1 MSGNLRAIILAALTS
16 SLAWA
21 QFGGGGAQRSTPAVQ
36 LPQSGRQSPGTVS
49 TQQQA
54 GPSPGANVVNSSIQ
68 IGGGFQGSVQ
78 DDKIPA
84 GAFTLTL
91 ADAVKLGL
99 TANLGVLTSDDTA
112 RASRAQRLR
121 ALSDLL
127 PYVSIDATETST
139 QINLAAFGFKF
150 NIPPG
155 VGFSIPTVV
164 GPFQYSQ
171 LLGNVSQSVYDP
183 VSRRNWHAAQESERA
198 STLSARD
205 AREVVVLA
213 VAGAY
218 LETIATEARV
228 GSQRAQVDNAQA
240 VYHQAEVRKEAGTN
254 ARIDVTRTLVELQGQ
269 QQRLNA
275 LQSDLRKQK
284 LALARLI
291 GVPLDRELTLSD
303 PLAFNPAPVPEA
315 AGVVQQAFQ
324 KRWDLKAAESQVH
337 AAEIVVSAAHAER
350 LPSASLTADYGVLG
364 PSPVSN
370 HGVYSVTGAVN
381 VPVFQGGRVKADI
394 EMAEATLHQRQA
406 ELADQRGRVE
416 QEVRTALIELETAI
430 GEVRLAEN
438 NRGFANE
445 TLRESR
451 DRFNAGV
458 ATTVEVVQAQEQ
470 VASAESDY
478 ISGLF
483 AFDLAR
489 ISLSRAMGQA
499 ETDLPGLLVG
509 GVPAVNPSVNPAVNP
524 PVNPPVNPGV
534 QK

>member
-1 MSGNLRAIILAALTS
+1 MTGPFRAIILTGLAA

-21 QFGGGGAQRSTPAVQ
+21 QFGGTGAQRSTPALQ
-36 LPQSGRQSPGTVS
+36 LPVSGRQAPGSVT
-49 TQQQA
+49 TEQQA
-54 GPSPGANVVNSSIQ
+54 APSPGANVVNSSIQ
-68 IGGGFQGSVQ
+68 IGGDFQGSVPG
-78 DDKIPA
+78 DKIPA
-84 GAFTLTL
+84 GPVTVTLN
-91 ADAVKLGL
+91 DAVKLGL
-99 TANLGVLTSDDTA
+99 AANLGVLTADDTA
-112 RASRAQRLR
+112 RASRALRLN
-121 ALSDLL
+121 ALSNLL
-127 PYVSIDATETST
+127 PYLSIDASETST
-139 QINLAAFGFKF
+139 QVNLAAFGFKF
-150 NIPPG
+150 NLPPG
-155 VGFSIPTVV
+155 LGFSIPTVV

-171 LLGNVSQSVYDP
+171 LLANLSQSVYDP
-183 VSRRNWHAAQESERA
+183 VARRNWHASQESERA
-198 STLSARD
+198 SNLSARD
-205 AREVVVLA
+205 AREIVVLA

-218 LETIATEARV
+218 LQTVATDARV
-228 GSQRAQVDNAQA
+228 ASQRAQVENAQA

-269 QQRLNA
+269 QQRLTA

-284 LALARLI
+284 LALARVI
-291 GVPLDRELTLSD
+291 GLPLDRELTLSD
-303 PLAFNPAPVPEA
+303 PLAFNPSAVPEA
-315 AGVVQQAFQ
+315 AGAVQQAFQ
-324 KRWDLKAAESQVH
+324 KRWDLQAAASQVH

-364 PSPVSN
+364 PTPISN
-370 HGVYSVTGAVN
+370 HGVYSVVGAIN

-394 EMAEATLHQRQA
+394 EQAEATLHQRQA

-445 TLRESR
+445 TLREAR

-458 ATTVEVVQAQEQ
+458 TTTVEVVQAQEQ

-499 ETDLPGLLVG
+499 EADLPTLLS
-509 GVPAVNPSVNPAVNP
+509 GVH
-524 PVNPPVNPGV
+524 
-534 QK
+534 Q

>member
-1 MSGNLRAIILAALTS
+1 VFRFTRAIFAGCLAA
-16 SLAWA
+16 SLASA
-21 QFGGGGAQRSTPAVQ
+21 QFGGTGAQRSTPAQQ
-36 LPQSGRQSPGTVS
+36 LPESGRQTPGSVATQLQAAPVS
-49 TQQQA
+49 
-54 GPSPGANVVNSSIQ
+54 GNVVNGSIQ
-68 IGGGFQGSVQ
+68 IGGDFEGSVQ
-78 DDKIPA
+78 NDKVPA
-84 GAFTLTL
+84 GRFTLAL

-99 TANLGVLTSDDTA
+99 AANLGVLTADDTA
-112 RASRAQRLR
+112 RASRAQRLS
-121 ALSDLL
+121 ALSNLL
-127 PYVSIDATETST
+127 PYLSIDASETST

-171 LLGNVSQSVYDP
+171 LLGNLTQSVWDP
-183 VSRRNWHAAQESERA
+183 VARRNWHASQESERA
-198 STLSARD
+198 SNLSARD
-205 AREVVVLA
+205 AREMVVLA

-218 LETIATEARV
+218 LQTIATDAQV
-228 GSQRAQVDNAQA
+228 ISQRAQVDNAQA

-275 LQSDLRKQK
+275 LQADLRKQK

-291 GVPLDRELTLSD
+291 GLPLDRELVLSD
-303 PLAFNPAPVPEA
+303 PLAFNPSAVPEP
-315 AGVVQQAFQ
+315 AGAVQQAFQ
-324 KRWDLKAAESQVH
+324 TRWDLKAAESQVH

-350 LPSASLTADYGVLG
+350 LPSATLTADYGVLG

-370 HGVYSVTGAVN
+370 HGVYTVTGSVN
-381 VPVFQGGRVKADI
+381 LPLYQGGRVKADV
-394 EMAEATLHQRQA
+394 EQAQATLHQRQA

-416 QEVRTALIELETAI
+416 QEVRSALIELETAI
-430 GEVRLAEN
+430 GEVRLAES

-445 TLRESR
+445 TLRQAQ

-458 ATTVEVVQAQEQ
+458 TTTVEVVQAQEQ
-470 VASAESDY
+470 VASADSDY

-489 ISLSRAMGQA
+489 ISLARAMGQA
-499 ETDLPGLLVG
+499 ETDLPTLLSG
-509 GVPAVNPSVNPAVNP
+509 AG
-524 PVNPPVNPGV
+524 
-534 QK
+534 K

>member
-1 MSGNLRAIILAALTS
+1 VFRFTRAIFAGCLAA
-16 SLAWA
+16 SLASA
-21 QFGGGGAQRSTPAVQ
+21 QFGGTGAQRSTPATQ
-36 LPQSGRQSPGTVS
+36 LPESGRQTPGSVATQLQAAPVS
-49 TQQQA
+49 
-54 GPSPGANVVNSSIQ
+54 GNVVNGSIQ
-68 IGGGFQGSVQ
+68 IGGDFEGSVQ
-78 DDKIPA
+78 NDKVPA
-84 GAFTLTL
+84 GRFTLAL

-99 TANLGVLTSDDTA
+99 AANLGVLTADDTA
-112 RASRAQRLR
+112 RASRAQRLS
-121 ALSDLL
+121 ALSNLL
-127 PYVSIDATETST
+127 PYLSIDASETST

-171 LLGNVSQSVYDP
+171 LLGNLTQSVWDP
-183 VSRRNWHAAQESERA
+183 VARRNWHASQESERA
-198 STLSARD
+198 SNLSARD
-205 AREVVVLA
+205 AREMVVLA

-218 LETIATEARV
+218 LQTIATDAQV
-228 GSQRAQVDNAQA
+228 ISQRAQVDNAQA

-275 LQSDLRKQK
+275 LHADLRKQK

-291 GVPLDRELTLSD
+291 GLPLDRELVLSD
-303 PLAFNPAPVPEA
+303 PLAFNPSAVPEP
-315 AGVVQQAFQ
+315 AGAVQQAFQ
-324 KRWDLKAAESQVH
+324 TRWDLKAAESQVH

-350 LPSASLTADYGVLG
+350 LPSATLTADYGVLG

-370 HGVYSVTGAVN
+370 HGVYTVTGSVN
-381 VPVFQGGRVKADI
+381 LPLYQGGRVKADV
-394 EMAEATLHQRQA
+394 EQAQATLHQRQA

-416 QEVRTALIELETAI
+416 QEVRSALIELETAI
-430 GEVRLAEN
+430 GEVRLAES

-445 TLRESR
+445 TLRQAQ

-458 ATTVEVVQAQEQ
+458 TTTVEVVQAQEQ
-470 VASAESDY
+470 VASADSDY

-489 ISLSRAMGQA
+489 ISLARAMGQA
-499 ETDLPGLLVG
+499 ETDLPTLLSG
-509 GVPAVNPSVNPAVNP
+509 AG
-524 PVNPPVNPGV
+524 
-534 QK
+534 K

>member
-1 MSGNLRAIILAALTS
+1 ME
-16 SLAWA
+16 
-21 QFGGGGAQRSTPAVQ
+21 
-36 LPQSGRQSPGTVS
+36 LPQSGREAPGSVS

-54 GPSPGANVVNSSIQ
+54 APSPGGNVVESSIQ
-68 IGGGFQGSVQ
+68 IDGDFRGSAQ
-78 DDKIPA
+78 DGKIPA
-84 GAFTLTL
+84 GPVTLSL

-99 TANLGVLTSDDTA
+99 AANLGVLTSSDSA
-112 RASRAQRLR
+112 RASRAERLR

-127 PYVSIDATETST
+127 PSVSVDASETST

-150 NIPPG
+150 NVPPG
-155 VGFSIPTVV
+155 SGFSFPTVV

-171 LLGNVSQSVYDP
+171 LLGNLSQSVWDP
-183 VSRRNWHAAQESERA
+183 VARRNWHASQESERA
-198 STLSARD
+198 SNLSARD
-205 AREVVVLA
+205 AREIVVLA
-213 VAGAY
+213 VAGDY
-218 LETIATEARV
+218 LQTIATDARV
-228 GSQRAQVDNAQA
+228 ASQRAQVENAQA
-240 VYHQAEVRKEAGTN
+240 VYRQAEIRKEAGTN
-254 ARIDVTRTLVELQGQ
+254 ARIDVTRTLVELQSQ

-275 LQSDLRKQK
+275 LQSDVRKQK

-291 GVPLDRELTLSD
+291 GVPLDRELILSD
-303 PLAFNPAPVPEA
+303 PLAFNPPAVPEA
-315 AGVVQQAFQ
+315 AGAVQQAFE

-337 AAEIVVSAAHAER
+337 AAEIVLAAAHAEY

-364 PSPVSN
+364 SSPVSN
-370 HGVYSVTGAVN
+370 HGVYSVVGAVN

-394 EMAEATLHQRQA
+394 EQAEATLHQRQA

-416 QEVRTALIELETAI
+416 QEVRTALIELETSI

-445 TLRESR
+445 TLREAR

-470 VASAESDY
+470 VASADSDY

-489 ISLSRAMGQA
+489 ISLSRAIGRA
-499 ETDLPGLLVG
+499 ETDLPVLLS
-509 GVPAVNPSVNPAVNP
+509 GVHP
-524 PVNPPVNPGV
+524 
-534 QK
+534 

>member
-1 MSGNLRAIILAALTS
+1 VFRPTHAIFLGCLAASLDA
-16 SLAWA
+16 SLARA

-36 LPQSGRQSPGTVS
+36 LPESGRLAPGSVT

-54 GPSPGANVVNSSIQ
+54 TPSPGANVVNSSIQ
-68 IGGGFQGSVQ
+68 IGGDFQGSVQ
-78 DDKIPA
+78 SGKTTA
-84 GAFTLTL
+84 GPLTL

-99 TANLGVLTSDDTA
+99 AANLGVLTADDTA
-112 RASRAQRLR
+112 RAARALRLR
-121 ALSDLL
+121 ALSNLL
-127 PYVSIDATETST
+127 PSISIDASETST

-155 VGFSIPTVV
+155 IGFSIPSVV

-171 LLGNVSQSVYDP
+171 LLGNLSQSIYDP
-183 VSRRNWHAAQESERA
+183 VERRNWHASQEGERA
-198 STLSARD
+198 SDLSARD
-205 AREVVVLA
+205 AREIVVLA

-218 LETIATEARV
+218 LQTIATDARV
-228 GSQRAQVDNAQA
+228 VSQRAQVENAQA

-254 ARIDVTRTLVELQGQ
+254 ARIDVTRTLVELRGQ

-275 LQSDLRKQK
+275 LQSDLRKQR

-291 GVPLDRELTLSD
+291 GLPLDRELMLSEQ
-303 PLAFNPAPVPEA
+303 LAFNPPAVPEA
-315 AGVVQQAFQ
+315 AGAVQQAFQ
-324 KRWDLKAAESQVH
+324 KRWDLQAAASQVR
-337 AAEIVVSAAHAER
+337 AAEIVVSAARAER

-364 PSPVSN
+364 SPTSN
-370 HGVYSVTGAVN
+370 HGVYTITGAVN
-381 VPVFQGGRVKADI
+381 VPVFQGGRVKADV
-394 EMAEATLHQRQA
+394 EQAEATLHRRQA

-416 QEVRTALIELETAI
+416 QDVRTALIELETAI
-430 GEVRLAEN
+430 GEVRLAES
-438 NRGFANE
+438 NRGFAAE
-445 TLRESR
+445 TLHDAR

-489 ISLSRAMGQA
+489 LSLSRALGEA
-499 ETDLPGLLVG
+499 EIDLPTLLS
-509 GVPAVNPSVNPAVNP
+509 GVRP
-524 PVNPPVNPGV
+524 
-534 QK
+534 

>member
-1 MSGNLRAIILAALTS
+1 
-16 SLAWA
+16 
-21 QFGGGGAQRSTPAVQ
+21 
-36 LPQSGRQSPGTVS
+36 
-49 TQQQA
+49 
-54 GPSPGANVVNSSIQ
+54 VVNGSIQ
-68 IGGGFQGSVQ
+68 IGGDFEGSVQ
-78 DDKIPA
+78 NDKVPA
-84 GAFTLTL
+84 GRFTLAL

-99 TANLGVLTSDDTA
+99 AANLGVLTADDTA
-112 RASRAQRLR
+112 RASRAQRLS
-121 ALSDLL
+121 ALSNLL
-127 PYVSIDATETST
+127 PYLSIDASETST

-171 LLGNVSQSVYDP
+171 LLGNLTQSVYDP
-183 VSRRNWHAAQESERA
+183 VARRNWHASQESERA
-198 STLSARD
+198 SNLSARD
-205 AREVVVLA
+205 AREMVVLA

-218 LETIATEARV
+218 LQTIATDAQV
-228 GSQRAQVDNAQA
+228 ISQRAQVDNAQA

-275 LQSDLRKQK
+275 LQADLRKQK

-291 GVPLDRELTLSD
+291 GLPLDRELVLSD
-303 PLAFNPAPVPEA
+303 PLAFNPSAVPEP
-315 AGVVQQAFQ
+315 AGAVQQAFQ
-324 KRWDLKAAESQVH
+324 TRWDLKAAESQVH

-350 LPSASLTADYGVLG
+350 LPSATLTADYGVLG

-370 HGVYSVTGAVN
+370 HGVYTVTGSVN
-381 VPVFQGGRVKADI
+381 LPLYQGGRVKADV
-394 EMAEATLHQRQA
+394 EQAQATLHQRQA

-416 QEVRTALIELETAI
+416 QEVRSALIELETAI
-430 GEVRLAEN
+430 GEVRLAES

-445 TLRESR
+445 TLRQAQ

-458 ATTVEVVQAQEQ
+458 TTTVEVVQAQEQ
-470 VASAESDY
+470 VASADSDY

-489 ISLSRAMGQA
+489 ISLARAMGQA
-499 ETDLPGLLVG
+499 ETDLPTLLSG
-509 GVPAVNPSVNPAVNP
+509 AG
-524 PVNPPVNPGV
+524 
-534 QK
+534 K

>member
-1 MSGNLRAIILAALTS
+1 MFRSNRAIFLVCLTAWLTIVLAP

-21 QFGGGGAQRSTPAVQ
+21 QFGGAGAQRSTPAAQ
-36 LPQSGRQSPGTVS
+36 LPESGRLAPGSVT

-54 GPSPGANVVNSSIQ
+54 APNPGANVVNSSIQ
-68 IGGGFQGSVQ
+68 IGGDFEGSV
-78 DDKIPA
+78 PA
-84 GAFTLTL
+84 DQVPPGPVHLTL
-91 ADAVKLGL
+91 QDAVKLGL
-99 TANLGVLTSDDTA
+99 TANLGVLTADETA
-112 RASRAQRLR
+112 RASRAQRLS
-121 ALSDLL
+121 ALSNLL
-127 PYVSIDATETST
+127 PSISVDASETST

-150 NIPPG
+150 NLPPG
-155 VGFSIPTVV
+155 SGFSIPTVV

-171 LLGNVSQSVYDP
+171 LLGNLSQSVWDP
-183 VSRRNWHAAQESERA
+183 VQRRNWHASQESERA

-205 AREVVVLA
+205 AREIVVLA

-218 LETIATEARV
+218 LQTIATAARA
-228 GSQRAQVDNAQA
+228 GSQRAQVENAQA

-275 LQSDLRKQK
+275 LDSDLRKQK

-291 GVPLDRELTLSD
+291 GLPLDRELILSD
-303 PLAFNPAPVPEA
+303 QLAFNPPAVPEA
-315 AGVVQQAFQ
+315 SGAVQQAFQ
-324 KRWDLKAAESQVH
+324 KRWDLQAAASQVR

-350 LPSASLTADYGVLG
+350 LPSASLNADYGLLG
-364 PSPVSN
+364 SPTNN
-370 HGVYSVTGAVN
+370 HGVYTVTGAVN
-381 VPVFQGGRVKADI
+381 VPVYQGGRVKADI
-394 EMAEATLHQRQA
+394 AQAEATLHQRQA

-416 QEVRTALIELETAI
+416 QDVRTALIELETAI

-445 TLRESR
+445 TLREAR

-458 ATTVEVVQAQEQ
+458 TTTVEVVQAQEQ

-489 ISLSRAMGQA
+489 VSLSRAMGEA
-499 ETDLPGLLVG
+499 ETDLPTLLS
-509 GVPAVNPSVNPAVNP
+509 GVR
-524 PVNPPVNPGV
+524 PGA
-534 QK
+534 QP

>member
-1 MSGNLRAIILAALTS
+1 LAP
-16 SLAWA
+16 SLVWA
-21 QFGGGGAQRSTPAVQ
+21 QFGGGGAQRSSPAAQ
-36 LPQSGRQSPGTVS
+36 LPESGRLAPGSVS
-49 TQQQA
+49 TEQQA
-54 GPSPGANVVNSSIQ
+54 APSPGANVVNSSIQ
-68 IGGGFQGSVQ
+68 IGGDFQGSMA
-78 DDKIPA
+78 DGKIPP
-84 GAFTLTL
+84 GPFHLTL

-99 TANLGVLTSDDTA
+99 AANLGVLTADDTV

-127 PYVSIDATETST
+127 PSISVDASETST

-155 VGFSIPTVV
+155 IGFSIPTVV

-171 LLGNVSQSVYDP
+171 LLANVSQSVWDP
-183 VSRRNWHAAQESERA
+183 VQRRNWHATQESERA

-205 AREVVVLA
+205 ARELVVLA

-218 LETIATEARV
+218 LQTIATEARA
-228 GSQRAQVDNAQA
+228 GSQRAQVENAQA

-275 LQSDLRKQK
+275 LESDLRKQK

-291 GVPLDRELTLSD
+291 GVPLDRELILND
-303 PLAFNPAPVPEA
+303 QLAFNPPPVPDA
-315 AGVVQQAFQ
+315 AGAVEQAFQ

-370 HGVYSVTGAVN
+370 HGVYSVVGAVN
-381 VPVFQGGRVKADI
+381 VPVYQGGRVKADI
-394 EMAEATLHQRQA
+394 QQAEATLHQRQA

-416 QEVRTALIELETAI
+416 QDVRTALIELETAI

-445 TLRESR
+445 TLREAR

-458 ATTVEVVQAQEQ
+458 TTTVEVVQAQEQ

-478 ISGLF
+478 ISALF

-489 ISLSRAMGQA
+489 ISLARAMGEA
-499 ETDLPGLLVG
+499 ETDLPSLLG
-509 GVPAVNPSVNPAVNP
+509 GGRP
-524 PVNPPVNPGV
+524 
-534 QK
+534 

>member
-1 MSGNLRAIILAALTS
+1 VFRSISALVLVCLAVSVAS
-16 SLAWA
+16 A
-21 QFGGGGAQRSTPAVQ
+21 QFGGTGAQRSTPAMQ
-36 LPQSGRQSPGTVS
+36 LPESGRQAPGSVT
-49 TQQQA
+49 TEQQA
-54 GPSPGANVVNSSIQ
+54 APSPGASTVNSSIQ
-68 IGGGFQGSVQ
+68 IGGDFEGSVQ
-78 DDKIPA
+78 GEKIPE
-84 GAFTLTL
+84 GPVTLTL

-99 TANLGVLTSDDTA
+99 RANLGVLTSDDSA

-127 PYVSIDATETST
+127 PYISIDASETST

-155 VGFSIPTVV
+155 FGFAIPTVV

-171 LLGNVSQSVYDP
+171 VLGNLSQSVYDP
-183 VSRRNWHAAQESERA
+183 VARRNWHASQESEHA
-198 STLSARD
+198 SQLSARD
-205 AREVVVLA
+205 ARELVVLA

-218 LETIATEARV
+218 LQTVATDARV
-228 GSQRAQVDNAQA
+228 ASQRAQVDNAQA

-254 ARIDVTRTLVELQGQ
+254 ARIDVTRTLVELQSQ

-275 LQSDLRKQK
+275 LESDLRKQK
-284 LALARLI
+284 LALDRLI
-291 GVPLDRELTLSD
+291 GLPMDHELALSD
-303 PLAFNPAPVPEA
+303 PLAFNPQTVPQA
-315 AGVVQQAFQ
+315 ADALQQAFE
-324 KRWDLKAAESQVH
+324 KRWDIKAAESQVR
-337 AAEIVVSAAHAER
+337 AAEIVVSAARAER
-350 LPSASLTADYGVLG
+350 LPSLSLTADYGLLG
-364 PSPVSN
+364 PSPGSN
-370 HGVYSVTGAVN
+370 HGVYTVTGALN
-381 VPVFQGGRVKADI
+381 VPVYQGGQVKADI
-394 EMAEATLHQRQA
+394 QLAEATLHQRQA

-445 TLRESR
+445 TLREAR

-458 ATTVEVVQAQEQ
+458 TTTVEVVQAQEQ
-470 VASAESDY
+470 VASADSDY

-489 ISLSRAMGQA
+489 ISLSRAIGQA
-499 ETDLPGLLVG
+499 ETDLPTLLSATG
-509 GVPAVNPSVNPAVNP
+509 PGVPS
-524 PVNPPVNPGV
+524 PGV

>member
-1 MSGNLRAIILAALTS
+1 M
-16 SLAWA
+16 
-21 QFGGGGAQRSTPAVQ
+21 Q
-36 LPQSGRQSPGTVS
+36 LPESGRQTPGAVG

-54 GPSPGANVVNSSIQ
+54 GPSPGANVVNSSVQ
-68 IGGGFQGSVQ
+68 IGGDFQGSVQ
-78 DDKIPA
+78 DNKTPA
-84 GAFTLTL
+84 GPVTLTL

-112 RASRAQRLR
+112 RAARSEHLR
-121 ALSDLL
+121 ALSNLL
-127 PYVSIDATETST
+127 PSVSIDATETST

-150 NIPPG
+150 NVPPG
-155 VGFSIPTVV
+155 FGFSIPTVV

-171 LLGNVSQSVYDP
+171 LLGNVSGSVWDP
-183 VSRRNWHAAQESERA
+183 VARRNWHASKESERA
-198 STLSARD
+198 SNLSARD
-205 AREVVVLA
+205 ARELVVLA

-218 LETIATEARV
+218 LQTIATDARV
-228 GSQRAQVDNAQA
+228 RSQRAQVDNAQA

-254 ARIDVTRTLVELQGQ
+254 ARIDVTRTLVELQSQ

-284 LALARLI
+284 LALERLI
-291 GVPLDRELTLSD
+291 GIPLDRELVLSD
-303 PLAFNPAPVPEA
+303 PLAFNSDTVPAAPAVIE
-315 AGVVQQAFQ
+315 QAFQ

-337 AAEIVVSAAHAER
+337 AAELVVSAARAER
-350 LPSASLTADYGVLG
+350 LPSASISADYGVLG
-364 PSPVSN
+364 PNPVSN
-370 HGVYSVTGAVN
+370 HGVYSVVGAVN
-381 VPVFQGGRVKADI
+381 VPVYQGGRVKADI
-394 EMAEATLHQRQA
+394 EQAEATLHQRQA
-406 ELADQRGRVE
+406 ELADQRGQVE

-445 TLRESR
+445 TLREAR

-483 AFDLAR
+483 AYDLAR

-499 ETDLPGLLVG
+499 ETDLPALLG
-509 GVPAVNPSVNPAVNP
+509 GGRP
-524 PVNPPVNPGV
+524 
-534 QK
+534 

>member
-1 MSGNLRAIILAALTS
+1 MYMKDGKYDKLNDVFRFNPAIRLGCLAASLAG

-21 QFGGGGAQRSTPAVQ
+21 QFGGGGAQRSTPAAQ
-36 LPQSGRQSPGTVS
+36 LPDSGRQAPGSVS
-49 TQQQA
+49 TEQQA
-54 GPSPGANVVNSSIQ
+54 APSPGANVVNSSIQ
-68 IGGGFQGSVQ
+68 IDGDFRGSVPG
-78 DDKIPA
+78 DTVPP
-84 GAFTLTL
+84 GPLSLTL

-99 TANLGVLTSDDTA
+99 KANLGVLTADDTA

-127 PYVSIDATETST
+127 PYVSIDASETST
-139 QINLAAFGFKF
+139 QVNLAAFGFKF
-150 NIPPG
+150 NLPPSA
-155 VGFSIPTVV
+155 GFSIPTVV

-171 LLGNVSQSVYDP
+171 LLANLSQSVYDP
-183 VSRRNWHAAQESERA
+183 VARRNWHAGQESERA

-218 LETIATEARV
+218 LETIATSARV
-228 GSQRAQVDNAQA
+228 VSQGAQVENAQA

-284 LALARLI
+284 LARARLI
-291 GVPLDRELTLSD
+291 GVPLDRELLLSD
-303 PLAFNPAPVPEA
+303 PLAFNPPAVPEPA
-315 AGVVQQAFQ
+315 AAVQQAFQ

-337 AAEIVVSAAHAER
+337 AAEIAVSAARAER

-370 HGVYSVTGAVN
+370 HGVYSVVGAIN
-381 VPVFQGGRVKADI
+381 VPVYQGGRVKADV
-394 EMAEATLHQRQA
+394 EQAEAALHQRQA

-416 QEVRTALIELETAI
+416 QAVRTALIELETAI

-445 TLRESR
+445 TLREAR

-489 ISLSRAMGQA
+489 ISLSRATGQA
-499 ETDLPGLLVG
+499 ETDLPTLLSG
-509 GVPAVNPSVNPAVNP
+509 AH
-524 PVNPPVNPGV
+524 
-534 QK
+534 